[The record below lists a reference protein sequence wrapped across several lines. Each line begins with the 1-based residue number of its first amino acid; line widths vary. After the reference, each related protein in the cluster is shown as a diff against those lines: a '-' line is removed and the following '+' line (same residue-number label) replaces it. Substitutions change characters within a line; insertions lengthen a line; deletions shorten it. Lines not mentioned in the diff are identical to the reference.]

1 MGSACYPSAS
11 YSSLPSCYYF
21 AFPVD
26 PKSTE
31 MMQREL
37 GVSAVRRLEFGRS
50 LRHLSWLPSGPA
62 NAIVNRR
69 YPECLRRDYTKHH
82 LLACCTRLM
91 TILLWSAGS
100 RARMWKNLMKGSAI
114 YEQLRKEWCYH
125 RAPGHHSERELL
137 PPIAEKYP
145 YPWTECLQH
154 EIKLSTESPYC
165 VAACR
170 WCRPKIHHRP
180 YRIGPMLLGWGT
192 LLYLSRFGIWG
203 VCHDLGASRTETR
216 VLAEHVEDRPCSR
229 SLSPRGPAHAV
240 PRTK

>member
-1 MGSACYPSAS
+1 MSRIPPQYDRGAMGSACYPSAS

-125 RAPGHHSERELL
+125 RAPGHHS
-137 PPIAEKYP
+137 
-145 YPWTECLQH
+145 
-154 EIKLSTESPYC
+154 
-165 VAACR
+165 
-170 WCRPKIHHRP
+170 
-180 YRIGPMLLGWGT
+180 GGT
-192 LLYLSRFGIWG
+192 L
-203 VCHDLGASRTETR
+203 TTR
-216 VLAEHVEDRPCSR
+216 RREVSIPLDRVS
-229 SLSPRGPAHAV
+229 
-240 PRTK
+240 TT